1 MLTWTGLL
9 LAGTLYIVG
18 VFGPLRLRLFV
29 PSATSWLM
37 LEYQHTDARA
47 QDIRGEPKPRGIAA
61 ELDAFAFARIC

>member
-18 VFGPLRLRLFV
+18 VFGPLRPFV

-47 QDIRGEPKPRGIAA
+47 QDTRGEPKPRGIAA